1 MIEKT
6 KRMMIVSFIIL
17 VSLCT
22 CMIFAQSFFISKKNE
37 ETIGE
42 MGELYMAETNRQ
54 LLQKFASITS
64 IWTREAKGISVRNP
78 VEKAVYGEELK
89 ENLTIGA
96 RVRNFASME
105 LCTDSGE
112 REIIYGQP
120 VKGEE
125 SPEIQKGLEDRG
137 SWLSSGTDAK
147 GNEMILLS
155 LKTAYPM
162 ADGKTASFMSLGFPV
177 GILEEALVLDDE
189 ESMAYSMIIRKDGKF
204 VVRGKDVTE
213 ETYFKWIL
221 ENTEG
226 VDGEKPEDFVKE
238 LKETMKS
245 EGDYEG
251 QVKTEKGLRHLHC
264 LPLEGSDW
272 YLVSVMSYEVL
283 ENTINS
289 LEETRQSSLLGMVT
303 FILATMLVVFVM
315 YYRMTRKYME
325 RLESSMRETEKANQ
339 AKREFLSNMS
349 HDLRTPMNGIVGMT
363 AIAAANIHDEEKVQ
377 DCLKKI
383 SLSGKHL
390 LGILNDVLDMSKVES
405 GKLTLNVEMISLY
418 DIMDSLASIMQEQ
431 IKSKNQHFD
440 IFNQNMEEEMVWC
453 DDVRLSQVLL
463 NLLSNAVKYTP
474 EGGTINVYL
483 FQESSPKGEEYVRCH
498 FHVKD
503 NGIGMSEDFQKNI
516 FETFTREDR
525 ARKVEG
531 TGLGMAIA
539 AHLVELM
546 GGTIEVESKQGEGS
560 EFRVILDLKRANE
573 KSGDMVL
580 PQWKVLV
587 VDNNQNLCESAAVE
601 LRGIGIRPDWVTG
614 GKEAIQKVKESLLT
628 GNKYSLVLLDW
639 KMPEMDG
646 LETAR
651 ELRALAGDELPI
663 LIISAY
669 DWSDIEAEAREVG
682 VTGFVSKPL
691 FKSNLYMELSR
702 LAGKAPVVEREEEIC
717 FENKRILL
725 AEDNELNREIAQ
737 EILSDVGFEVE
748 WAENGKVCMDM
759 FAASPEG
766 YYDAVLMDIRMPVM
780 DGYEACR
787 NIRAMEREDADL
799 PIIAMTADAFSEDRQ
814 RSLRSGMNEHVP
826 KPIDVDKL
834 YQILNQYIRKTKE

>member
-1 MIEKT
+1 
-6 KRMMIVSFIIL
+6 
-17 VSLCT
+17 
-22 CMIFAQSFFISKKNE
+22 
-37 ETIGE
+37 
-42 MGELYMAETNRQ
+42 
-54 LLQKFASITS
+54 
-64 IWTREAKGISVRNP
+64 
-78 VEKAVYGEELK
+78 
-89 ENLTIGA
+89 
-96 RVRNFASME
+96 
-105 LCTDSGE
+105 
-112 REIIYGQP
+112 
-120 VKGEE
+120 
-125 SPEIQKGLEDRG
+125 
-137 SWLSSGTDAK
+137 
-147 GNEMILLS
+147 
-155 LKTAYPM
+155 
-162 ADGKTASFMSLGFPV
+162 
-177 GILEEALVLDDE
+177 
-189 ESMAYSMIIRKDGKF
+189 
-204 VVRGKDVTE
+204 
-213 ETYFKWIL
+213 
-221 ENTEG
+221 
-226 VDGEKPEDFVKE
+226 
-238 LKETMKS
+238 
-245 EGDYEG
+245 
-251 QVKTEKGLRHLHC
+251 
-264 LPLEGSDW
+264 
-272 YLVSVMSYEVL
+272 
-283 ENTINS
+283 
-289 LEETRQSSLLGMVT
+289 
-303 FILATMLVVFVM
+303 
-315 YYRMTRKYME
+315 
-325 RLESSMRETEKANQ
+325 
-339 AKREFLSNMS
+339 
-349 HDLRTPMNGIVGMT
+349 
-363 AIAAANIHDEEKVQ
+363 
-377 DCLKKI
+377 
-383 SLSGKHL
+383 
-390 LGILNDVLDMSKVES
+390 MSKVES

-614 GKEAIQKVKESLLT
+614 GKEAVQKVKESLLT

-651 ELRALAGDELPI
+651 ELRAVAGDELPI

-702 LAGKAPVVEREEEIC
+702 LAGKAPVVEIEEEVC